1 MVELERLADAVVDG
15 RVLVVAAHPDDEVIG
30 AAGLLCRSRDPW
42 VVHVTDGVP
51 ADPRLRT
58 GLTARDPEAYGRTR
72 RAELD
77 AALDLAGV
85 PVSSRLRVGLVDQE
99 AALCMARATRALR
112 GMFERVAPVWIV
124 THPYEGGHPDHDAT
138 AFACAFACR
147 VAHARS
153 GIEARLVEMTS
164 YHARDG
170 RLVTGEFLGESGPVV
185 TVEHDAALRDRK
197 RAMLDCHVSQREILA
212 PFGVERERFRI
223 APRHRFDEP
232 AHRGML
238 HYESLGWPMT
248 GALFADLAR
257 LALAELGVVE
267 DVSPPDRLATARRSR
282 GSSG

>member
-1 MVELERLADAVVDG
+1 VVELEHLADAVVDG
-15 RVLVVAAHPDDEVIG
+15 RVLVVAAHPDDETIG
-30 AAGLLCRSRDPW
+30 AAGLLCRARDPW

-58 GLTARDPEAYGRTR
+58 GLAAHDPEAYRLTR

-99 AALCMARATRALR
+99 VALCMLRATRALR
-112 GMFERVAPVWIV
+112 AVFERVAPVLIV

-147 VAHARS
+147 CALARS
-153 GIEARLVEMTS
+153 GIEAHLVEMTS

-170 RLVTGEFLGESGPVV
+170 RLATGEFLGESGPVV
-185 TVEHDAALRDRK
+185 TVEHDAALRGRK
-197 RAMLDCHVSQREILA
+197 RAMLDCHVSQRQILG

-223 APRHRFDEP
+223 APRYRFDAP

-248 GALFADLAR
+248 GARFADLAR
-257 LALAELGVVE
+257 LALAEPEMVEGV
-267 DVSPPDRLATARRSR
+267 SWRDRRASGARSR